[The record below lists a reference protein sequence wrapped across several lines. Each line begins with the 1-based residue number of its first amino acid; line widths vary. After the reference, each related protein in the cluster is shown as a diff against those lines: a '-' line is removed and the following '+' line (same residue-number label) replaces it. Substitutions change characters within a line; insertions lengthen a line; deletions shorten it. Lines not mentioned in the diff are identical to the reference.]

1 MLVRRLSKADLER
14 GFKKVMA
21 EKKYL
26 NKGAFMTEV
35 DKMIVVD
42 EEHLD
47 IVEDPVIKEK
57 IKAQLEVKLPVD
69 PDKVLIRLEY
79 VGVCGSDVH
88 YFHDGRCGTFKVEKD
103 RDIPFMLGH
112 ECAGTVVEVGANVK
126 DLKPGDRVCCEPGI
140 TCGKCEFCKSG
151 HYNLCKD
158 VIFWATPPIQGCYMK
173 YVPFQAD
180 LCFKLPEGMSTK
192 AGAMVEPF
200 ATGMYAAEKGE
211 ITVGNTVVILGS
223 GCIGLMTMMA
233 CRARGASKIIVCDL
247 EDIRLA
253 KAKELGADFVINS
266 GKEDPLA
273 KIQELTDGRG
283 PDVVFETAG
292 SKFTIAQTSHIAR
305 RGGLIVLVG
314 MSAEEEITYN
324 FGQVMAKELRIKSLF
339 RYVNMFPK
347 SVATAGSGLA
357 PLEKVATHEYALKD
371 IQQAFEDSVNKKNEV
386 VKAVIKIDD

>member
-1 MLVRRLSKADLER
+1 
-14 GFKKVMA
+14 MA
-21 EKKYL
+21 EKKYI

-35 DKMIVVD
+35 DRMIVVD

-47 IVEDPVIKEK
+47 TVEDPIVKEK

-69 PDKVLIRLEY
+69 PDKVLIKLEY

-112 ECAGTVVEVGANVK
+112 ECAGTVVEVGANVT
-126 DLKPGDRVCCEPGI
+126 DLKVGDRVCCEPGI

-151 HYNLCKD
+151 HYNLCRD
-158 VIFWATPPIQGCYMK
+158 VIFWATPPVQGCYMK

-192 AGAMVEPF
+192 AGALVEPF

-223 GCIGLMTMMA
+223 GCIGLMTMMS
-233 CRARGASKIIVCDL
+233 CKARGASQIIVCDL
-247 EDIRLA
+247 EDIRLE
-253 KAKELGADFVINS
+253 KAKELGADYVINS
-266 GKEDPLA
+266 GKEDPIA
-273 KIQELTDGRG
+273 RIKELTDGRG

-292 SKFTIAQTSHIAR
+292 SKFTIAQTAHIAR
-305 RGGLIVLVG
+305 RGGLVVLVG
-314 MSAEEEITYN
+314 MSAEEELTYN

-347 SVATAGSGLA
+347 SVATAGAGLD
-357 PLEKVATHEYALKD
+357 PLEKDATH
-371 IQQAFEDSVNKKNEV
+371 
-386 VKAVIKIDD
+386 

>member
-1 MLVRRLSKADLER
+1 M
-14 GFKKVMA
+14 
-21 EKKYL
+21 

-42 EEHLD
+42 EAHLD

-158 VIFWATPPIQGCYMK
+158 VIFWATPPVQGCYMK

-233 CRARGASKIIVCDL
+233 CKARGASKIIVCDL

>member
-1 MLVRRLSKADLER
+1 
-14 GFKKVMA
+14 MA
-21 EKKYL
+21 EKKYI

-47 IVEDPVIKEK
+47 MVEDPIVKEK
-57 IKAQLEVKLPVD
+57 IRAQLEVKLPVD
-69 PDKVLIRLEY
+69 PDKVLIKLEY

-112 ECAGTVVEVGANVK
+112 ECAGTVVEVGANVT
-126 DLKPGDRVCCEPGI
+126 DLKVGDRVCCEPGI

-158 VIFWATPPIQGCYMK
+158 VIFWATPPVQGCYMK

-192 AGAMVEPF
+192 AGALVEPF

-223 GCIGLMTMMA
+223 GCIGLMTMMS
-233 CRARGASKIIVCDL
+233 CKARGASQIIVCDL
-247 EDIRLA
+247 EDIRLQ
-253 KAKELGADFVINS
+253 KAKELGADYVINS
-266 GKEDPLA
+266 GKEDPIA
-273 KIQELTDGRG
+273 RIKELTNGRG

-292 SKFTIAQTSHIAR
+292 SKFTIAQTAHIAR
-305 RGGLIVLVG
+305 RGGLVVLVG
-314 MSAEEEITYN
+314 MSAEEELTYN

-347 SVATAGSGLA
+347 SVATAGAGLA
-357 PLEKVATHEYALKD
+357 PLEKVASHEYTLD
-371 IQQAFEDSVNKKNEV
+371 NIQQAFEDSVNKKNEV
-386 VKAVIKIDD
+386 VKAVIKIDDEI